1 MEVANQIVA
10 LSVDTPA
17 SRLREDESGPP
28 LVARLDPRRSSICF
42 GAERE
47 ACHGPVRVPG
57 CDAEGNP
64 YRFEEPV
71 ITGELR
77 PPRYEGDLVSAPGPT
92 GQGPSA
98 DLKRSEAL
106 LREARA
112 ALRRLDT
119 LMSNAQAAQD
129 PVTPLVAEARSGL
142 ERVVGQLARRRSTDE
157 RRRRAA
163 SKKKTRE
170 R

>member
-1 MEVANQIVA
+1 MRPRAPAAASAAKSEQTWIGWSRRRRAASLVV
-10 LSVDTPA
+10 THA
-17 SRLREDESGPP
+17 SRWSHRSAINASPS
-28 LVARLDPRRSSICF
+28 ARRSNRKSS
-42 GAERE
+42 
-47 ACHGPVRVPG
+47 
-57 CDAEGNP
+57 EGKQLPP
-64 YRFEEPV
+64 Y
-71 ITGELR
+71 G
-77 PPRYEGDLVSAPGPT
+77 GDGVTAPGPT

-157 RRRRAA
+157 RRLRAA
-163 SKKKTRE
+163 SKKKTRQ